1 MPLWHL
7 ETIYWPDLFLLFTH
21 SCNAISG
28 RQYLSRVLHLS
39 VRSGTPVRPPWLDAA
54 FPQALHFYWA
64 DPRWIATVKR
74 RTRWSVFFLLLRS
87 MKAVTASVKI
97 CWWRHLKTA
106 IPLNS
111 GEAVFPPHPF
121 TPFQGFPLCWRGF
134 HFRDDVILY
143 GTVDKIC
150 NRDHAIVMFLKQVWI
165 YFFFLPALGTAWEYT
180 NRKTEIFY
188 RKTT

>member
-1 MPLWHL
+1 MPRWHL

-74 RTRWSVFFLLLRS
+74 RTRWSVFCCYGQWRRWQRVWKYADDATWNSYSSEFRRG
-87 MKAVTASVKI
+87 SVS
-97 CWWRHLKTA
+97 TS
-106 IPLNS
+106 PLYPLSRFPIMLAGISLQRWCDIVRDS
-111 GEAVFPPHPF
+111 G
-121 TPFQGFPLCWRGF
+121 
-134 HFRDDVILY
+134 
-143 GTVDKIC
+143 
-150 NRDHAIVMFLKQVWI
+150 
-165 YFFFLPALGTAWEYT
+165 
-180 NRKTEIFY
+180 
-188 RKTT
+188 